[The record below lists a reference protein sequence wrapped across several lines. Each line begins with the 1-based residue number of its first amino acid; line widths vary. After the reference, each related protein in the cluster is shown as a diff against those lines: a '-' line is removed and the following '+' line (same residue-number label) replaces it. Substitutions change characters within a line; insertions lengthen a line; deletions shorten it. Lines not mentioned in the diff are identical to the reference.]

1 MRFSLRTLVALT
13 VVGPPLLAGIWLWGS
28 DILLAIM
35 MLVAVLLAIGMLLL
49 ILAIPLAIP
58 FALAGLFWLIQKGII
73 WLVGKVFEERQDA
86 DSMPASWDQCMA
98 SKYGPFGPRQLA
110 VILAL
115 GCAMLAILISGFAVV
130 CYFVGWM

>member
-35 MLVAVLLAIGMLLL
+35 MVVSVLLAIVMLLL

-86 DSMPASWDQCMA
+86 DSMASSWDQRTA
-98 SKYGPFGPRQLA
+98 SNTGTCG
-110 VILAL
+110 
-115 GCAMLAILISGFAVV
+115 ST
-130 CYFVGWM
+130 